1 MPGRRQFI
9 TGIASV
15 STVGVVG
22 CVDTEEEEP
31 QEETESEEFEL
42 YVNGRKSTSVPP
54 MVNANVA
61 VDISALED
69 GDFDGQEK
77 IQIQLE
83 NEDTNEQLWI
93 TPEEEIVSDL
103 IEGRSLWLTTGLI
116 KPTAEIKHKEPKIQ
130 FGLDEVGVSI
140 RGDMEIFRNY
150 STLATYQCAILDGET
165 ALFETPSKQ
174 FGTQFPPGLVQTAA
188 GEKLEFTLP
197 QHDLGDVDVKLELVE
212 ILEQGGKNEIVEAFD
227 HQNDRFVVEVDQTSI
242 TADDDVDIRSADAK
256 IYPSGAEFVPESELL
271 HSSADVNREQAPAVY
286 ETTIDS
292 IDESVEVGEEITV
305 AYTVANIGET
315 TGRRLSSVD
324 LFVEPTTGTIS
335 RDDVASNET
344 GKLEP
349 GGEMDGTFS
358 YTTTEEDIGSIDVR
372 IGGGNPGDNIADF
385 AIVRVE

>member
-1 MPGRRQFI
+1 M
-9 TGIASV
+9 TEVAAV
-15 STVGVVG
+15 STVGIAG
-22 CVDTEEEEP
+22 CANTEQEESK
-31 QEETESEEFEL
+31 EETESEEFEL

-197 QHDLGDVDVKLELVE
+197 QHDLGDIDVKLELIE
-212 ILEQGGKNEIVEAFD
+212 LLEQGGKNEVIETFD
-227 HQNDRFVVEVDQTSI
+227 HQNDRFVVEVDQTSL
-242 TADDDVDIRSADAK
+242 TADDDVDIRSADAN

-271 HSSADVNREQAPAVY
+271 RSSADVNRKQAPAVY

-315 TGRRLSSVD
+315 TGRRFSSVD
-324 LFVEPTTGTIS
+324 LFVEQTTGTVS
-335 RDDVASNET
+335 RDDVASNEI
-344 GKLEP
+344 GELEP
-349 GGEMDGTFS
+349 GGQIDGTFS
-358 YTTTEEDIGSIDVR
+358 YTTTEEDIGSLDVR